1 MYTYHI
7 IDTNTFDTTGI
18 RNHHELG
25 GVTEG
30 FIEGIINDHTILSF
44 TAKTHR
50 AAFSHLHEQLS
61 VSGPR
66 ALWAV
71 TADRIIK
78 ASLYDGEDCT
88 FKVCK

>member
-25 GVTEG
+25 GVTSD
-30 FIEGIINDHTILSF
+30 FIAGIVKDHATSSF
-44 TAKTHR
+44 TVKAHKD
-50 AAFSHLHEQLS
+50 AFSHLYSHLS

-78 ASLYDGEDCT
+78 ASLYAGEDCT

>member
-1 MYTYHI
+1 MYAYHI
-7 IDTNTFDTTGI
+7 IDTNTLDTAGI
-18 RNHHELG
+18 RNHHEMG
-25 GVTEG
+25 GVTSD
-30 FIEGIINDHTILSF
+30 FIAGIIKEHTTSPFL
-44 TAKTHR
+44 AKTHKD
-50 AAFSHLHEQLS
+50 AFSHLYGQLS

-66 ALWAV
+66 AIWAV

>member
-1 MYTYHI
+1 MYAYHI

-18 RNHHELG
+18 RNHHELE
-25 GVTEG
+25 GVTSD
-30 FIEGIINDHTILSF
+30 FIAGIVKDHATSSF
-44 TAKTHR
+44 TAKAHKD
-50 AAFSHLHEQLS
+50 AFAHLHSQLS

>member
-7 IDTNTFDTTGI
+7 IDTNTFDTSGI
-18 RNHHELG
+18 LNHSELV
-25 GVTEG
+25 GVTSD
-30 FIEGIINDHTILSF
+30 FIAGIINDHSISSF
-44 TAKTHR
+44 TAKTHKD
-50 AAFSHLHEQLS
+50 AFAHLYSKLS